1 MVNLGTGHNQTA
13 LGNNVLNAAATVR
26 DLANMGWVVSSDKAT
41 DGAGEYKDVV
51 KNANEVKFVGKNA
64 AKVSGKT
71 DPTTGIRTIT
81 VDVEVPSVETAKI
94 TQNTDGSVT
103 GPAGETLTKELKDA
117 KDALAKLPKDADAA
131 TVKEAQDKVDAAQ
144 KAIDNSPNSNK
155 VATAQNVADMI
166 NNSGFTLK
174 TSATADGKKD
184 AASTGD
190 EVINPGK
197 AVEMV
202 AGKNLTVKQEANG
215 KVTYSTKDEVEFNTV
230 KVGGDANTYVDDKG
244 NPVTKKEDG
253 SFEDAEGN
261 KVAKDKFRRQ
271 TDPDYGCGFYSERET
286 CGNQS
291 ERYANGRCGQTKS
304 G

>member
-1 MVNLGTGHNQTA
+1 M
-13 LGNNVLNAAATVR
+13 
-26 DLANMGWVVSSDKAT
+26 
-41 DGAGEYKDVV
+41 
-51 KNANEVKFVGKNA
+51 
-64 AKVSGKT
+64 
-71 DPTTGIRTIT
+71 P
-81 VDVEVPSVETAKI
+81 
-94 TQNTDGSVT
+94 
-103 GPAGETLTKELKDA
+103 LK
-117 KDALAKLPKDADAA
+117 
-131 TVKEAQDKVDAAQ
+131 

-261 KVAKDKFRRQ
+261 ESQLKIK
-271 TDPDYGCGFYSERET
+271 
-286 CGNQS
+286 
-291 ERYANGRCGQTKS
+291 
-304 G
+304 